1 MNKVI
6 VYVEGPSD
14 RLAMEEL
21 LADLLRRLQTA
32 GVVVKFI
39 PTEGKRRLMLQ
50 TPVKAANIL
59 GHDPRA
65 VVIALPDLYPPNV
78 ALEHTTFDELSRA
91 LQQEFESALARKRL
105 DDRRLHNRF
114 HVFCFKYDLEALVLA
129 AESQLASRLSVQAVT
144 HTWTKPVENQD
155 HNTPPK
161 RIVEQVFEAHGNK
174 YRDTVDAPLILGA
187 ARYSEIATACPQ
199 CFKPFVD
206 YLESLLEREP
216 PCQNTPPQ

>member
-21 LADLLRRLQTA
+21 LTDLLRRLQTA
-32 GVVVKFI
+32 GVAVKFI
-39 PTEGKRRLMLQ
+39 PAEGKRKLMLK
-50 TPVKAANIL
+50 TPGKAANIL
-59 GHDPRA
+59 GHDPYA
-65 VVIALPDLYPPNV
+65 VVIALPDLYPPNI
-78 ALEHTTFDELSRA
+78 ALKHTTFDELSRA
-91 LQQEFESALARKRL
+91 LQQEFEAALARKRL
-105 DDRRLHNRF
+105 DDRQLYNRF
-114 HVFCFKYDLEALVLA
+114 HVFCFKHDLEALVLA

-144 HTWTKPVENQD
+144 RTWTKPVENQD

-187 ARYSEIATACPQ
+187 ARYSESAAACPQ

-206 YLESLLEREP
+206 YLESLLERDT
-216 PCQNTPPQ
+216 PCPNTPPQ